1 MNGPVVNGPVVNGS
15 IATPAAV
22 RILVVGCPDWPL
34 VALGVVSDEPAL
46 VLGAGRVVAANGPAR
61 AVGVARGQRRRE
73 AQFLCPEVRVLARD
87 EGREARGFEA
97 VVSALGTVTPWVEAN
112 RPGRCS
118 FGVRGPVR
126 LFGGEV
132 ALVRHTAEVVD
143 AAVARVG
150 SGSDGGPG
158 SRVPGCQIPGC
169 RVGVADGA
177 FAAGLAARGGGP
189 APEHPMIVP
198 RGGSPAFLAPL
209 PVEVLLPVESLAGS
223 SAGPTADLVDV
234 LVRLGLTTLGA
245 FAALPV
251 ADVLARFGTV
261 GLDAHRL
268 ASGIDDRP
276 AGHRPAPP
284 DLVVSVDF
292 DPPVD
297 RIDRAAFAARSAA
310 EALHERLSTRGM
322 ACTRVVVEAET
333 EHGERVSR
341 RWRDEGV
348 LGPAAVADRV
358 RWQLEG
364 WLHGPPAVRPT
375 SGITRLVLAPDE
387 VVPASGRQMG
397 FWGGVSAADERAGRA
412 CARVVGLLGPG
423 SVRIPEWRGGR
434 DPDDRVALVPFVESL
449 QETGSV
455 GDRGR
460 GSARSDQEVKPW
472 PGALPGPSPAA
483 VHVEPMAVG
492 VVDAAGAPVTVDGRG
507 GLSAP
512 PDRLVVPRSSVGTRP
527 AAATGERV
535 VAWAGP
541 WPVDERW
548 WDPLRRRRRVRLQ
561 MVTADGTARLVV
573 LTDGRWTVAATY
585 D

>member
-1 MNGPVVNGPVVNGS
+1 M
-15 IATPAAV
+15 TPTAV
-22 RILVVGCPDWPL
+22 RTLVVGCPDWPL
-34 VALGVVSDEPAL
+34 VALGVVPDEPVL
-46 VLGAGRVVAANGPAR
+46 VLGAGRVVAATGPAP

-73 AQFLCPEVRVLARD
+73 AQFLCPEVQVLARD

-97 VVSALGTVTPWVEAN
+97 VVSALGTVTPWVEAR

-126 LFGGEV
+126 LFGGES

-150 SGSDGGPG
+150 AGVSAGTAAG
-158 SRVPGCQIPGC
+158 PGC
-169 RVGVADGA
+169 RIGVADGA
-177 FAAGLAARGGGP
+177 FAAGLAARSGGA
-189 APEHPMIVP
+189 APEHSVIVP
-198 RGGSPAFLAPL
+198 RGGSPAFLVPL
-209 PVEVLLPVESLAGS
+209 PVEVLLPGGS
-223 SAGPTADLVDV
+223 TGGSTGLVDL

-251 ADVLARFGTV
+251 ADVLARFGTD

-276 AGHRPAPP
+276 VGHRPAPP
-284 DLVVSVDF
+284 DLAVSVAF

-310 EALHERLSTRGM
+310 EALHERLSARGM

-333 EHGERVSR
+333 EHGQRVSR

-387 VVPASGRQMG
+387 VVPASGRQLG

-412 CARVVGLLGPG
+412 CARVVGLMGPG

-434 DPDDRVALVPFVESL
+434 DPDDRVALVPFVEPL
-449 QETGSV
+449 WEGGS
-455 GDRGR
+455 GGSGGSGACPGR
-460 GSARSDQEVKPW
+460 GPGRGGKPEVKPW

-483 VHVEPMAVG
+483 VHFEPVAID
-492 VVDAAGAPVTVDGRG
+492 VVDAAGAPVGVDGRG

-512 PDRLVVPRSSVGTRP
+512 PDRLIVSRP
-527 AAATGERV
+527 PAGSRLAAAPGERV

-561 MVTADGTARLVV
+561 VVTADGTALLVV

>member
-1 MNGPVVNGPVVNGS
+1 V
-15 IATPAAV
+15 TPTAV
-22 RILVVGCPDWPL
+22 RTLVVGCPDWPL
-34 VALGVVSDEPAL
+34 VALGVVPDEPVL
-46 VLGAGRVVAANGPAR
+46 VLGAGRVVAATGPAR

-73 AQFLCPEVRVLARD
+73 AQFLCPEVQVLARD

-97 VVSALGTVTPWVEAN
+97 VVSALGTVTPWVEAR

-126 LFGGEV
+126 LFGGES

-150 SGSDGGPG
+150 AGVSAGTAAG
-158 SRVPGCQIPGC
+158 PGC
-169 RVGVADGA
+169 RIGVADGA
-177 FAAGLAARGGGP
+177 FAAGLAARSGGA
-189 APEHPMIVP
+189 APEHSVIVP
-198 RGGSPAFLAPL
+198 RGGSPAFLVPL
-209 PVEVLLPVESLAGS
+209 PVEVLLPGGS
-223 SAGPTADLVDV
+223 TGLVDL

-251 ADVLARFGTV
+251 ADVLARFGTD

-276 AGHRPAPP
+276 VGHRPAPP
-284 DLVVSVDF
+284 DLAVSVAF

-310 EALHERLSTRGM
+310 EALHERLSARGM

-333 EHGERVSR
+333 EHGQRVSR

-387 VVPASGRQMG
+387 VVPASGRQLG

-412 CARVVGLLGPG
+412 CARVVGLMGPG

-434 DPDDRVALVPFVESL
+434 DPDDRVALVPFVEPL
-449 QETGSV
+449 WEGGS
-455 GDRGR
+455 GGSGGSGACPGR
-460 GSARSDQEVKPW
+460 GPGRGGKPEVKPW

-483 VHVEPMAVG
+483 VHFEPVAID
-492 VVDAAGAPVTVDGRG
+492 VVDAAGAPVGVDGRG

-512 PDRLVVPRSSVGTRP
+512 PDRLIVSRP
-527 AAATGERV
+527 PAGSRLAAAPGERV

-561 MVTADGTARLVV
+561 VVTADGTAFLVV

>member
-1 MNGPVVNGPVVNGS
+1 V
-15 IATPAAV
+15 TPTAV
-22 RILVVGCPDWPL
+22 RTLVVGCPDWPL
-34 VALGVVSDEPAL
+34 VALGVVPDEPVL
-46 VLGAGRVVAANGPAR
+46 VLGAGRVVAATGPAR

-73 AQFLCPEVRVLARD
+73 AQFLCPEVQVLARD

-97 VVSALGTVTPWVEAN
+97 VVSALGTVTPWVEAR

-126 LFGGEV
+126 LFGGES
-132 ALVRHTAEVVD
+132 ALERHTAEVVD

-150 SGSDGGPG
+150 AG
-158 SRVPGCQIPGC
+158 VPAGTAAGPGC
-169 RVGVADGA
+169 RIGVADGA
-177 FAAGLAARGGGP
+177 FAAGLAARSGGA
-189 APEHPMIVP
+189 APEHSVIVP
-198 RGGSPAFLAPL
+198 RGGSPAFLVPL
-209 PVEVLLPVESLAGS
+209 PVEVLLPGGS
-223 SAGPTADLVDV
+223 TGGSTGLVDL

-251 ADVLARFGTV
+251 ADVLARFGTD

-276 AGHRPAPP
+276 VGHRPAPP
-284 DLVVSVDF
+284 DLAVSVAF

-310 EALHERLSTRGM
+310 EALHERLSARGM

-333 EHGERVSR
+333 EHGQRVSR

-387 VVPASGRQMG
+387 VVPASGRQLG

-412 CARVVGLLGPG
+412 CARVVGLMGPG

-434 DPDDRVALVPFVESL
+434 DPDDRVALVPFVEPL
-449 QETGSV
+449 WEGGS
-455 GDRGR
+455 GGSGGSGACPGR
-460 GSARSDQEVKPW
+460 GPGRGGKPEVKPW

-483 VHVEPMAVG
+483 VHFEPVAID
-492 VVDAAGAPVTVDGRG
+492 VVDAAGAPVGVDGRG

-512 PDRLVVPRSSVGTRP
+512 PDRLIVSRP
-527 AAATGERV
+527 PAGSRLAAAPGERV

-561 MVTADGTARLVV
+561 VVTADGTAFLVV

>member
-1 MNGPVVNGPVVNGS
+1 V
-15 IATPAAV
+15 TPTAV
-22 RILVVGCPDWPL
+22 RTLVVGCPDWPL
-34 VALGVVSDEPAL
+34 VALGVVPDEPVL
-46 VLGAGRVVAANGPAR
+46 VLGAGRVVAATGPAR

-73 AQFLCPEVRVLARD
+73 AQFLCPEVQVLARD

-97 VVSALGTVTPWVEAN
+97 VVSALGTVTPWVEAR

-126 LFGGEV
+126 LFGGES

-150 SGSDGGPG
+150 AGVSAGTAAG
-158 SRVPGCQIPGC
+158 PGC
-169 RVGVADGA
+169 RIGVADGA
-177 FAAGLAARGGGP
+177 FAAGLAARSGGA
-189 APEHPMIVP
+189 APEHSVIVP
-198 RGGSPAFLAPL
+198 RGGSPAFLVPL
-209 PVEVLLPVESLAGS
+209 PVEVLLPGGS
-223 SAGPTADLVDV
+223 TGGSTGLVDL

-251 ADVLARFGTV
+251 ADVLARFGTD

-276 AGHRPAPP
+276 VGHRPAPP
-284 DLVVSVDF
+284 DLAVSVAF

-310 EALHERLSTRGM
+310 EALHERLSARGM

-333 EHGERVSR
+333 EHGQRVSR

-387 VVPASGRQMG
+387 VVPASGRQLG

-412 CARVVGLLGPG
+412 CARVVGLMGPG

-434 DPDDRVALVPFVESL
+434 DPDDRVALVPFVEPL
-449 QETGSV
+449 WEGGS
-455 GDRGR
+455 GGSGGSGACPGR
-460 GSARSDQEVKPW
+460 GGKPEVKPW

-483 VHVEPMAVG
+483 VHFEPVAID
-492 VVDAAGAPVTVDGRG
+492 VVDAAGAPVGVDGRG

-512 PDRLVVPRSSVGTRP
+512 PDRLIVSRP
-527 AAATGERV
+527 PAGSRLAAAPGERV

-561 MVTADGTARLVV
+561 VVTADGTALLVV

>member
-1 MNGPVVNGPVVNGS
+1 M
-15 IATPAAV
+15 TPTAV
-22 RILVVGCPDWPL
+22 RTLVVGCPDWPL
-34 VALGVVSDEPAL
+34 VALGVVPDEPVL
-46 VLGAGRVVAANGPAR
+46 VLGAGRVVAATGPAR

-73 AQFLCPEVRVLARD
+73 AQFLCPEVQVLARD

-97 VVSALGTVTPWVEAN
+97 VVSALGTVTPWVEAR

-126 LFGGEV
+126 LFGGES

-150 SGSDGGPG
+150 AG
-158 SRVPGCQIPGC
+158 VPAGTAAGPGC
-169 RVGVADGA
+169 RIGVADGA
-177 FAAGLAARGGGP
+177 FAAGLAARSGGA
-189 APEHPMIVP
+189 APEHSVIVP
-198 RGGSPAFLAPL
+198 RGGSPAFLVPL
-209 PVEVLLPVESLAGS
+209 PVEVLLPGGS
-223 SAGPTADLVDV
+223 TGGSTGLVDL

-251 ADVLARFGTV
+251 ADVLARFGTD

-276 AGHRPAPP
+276 VGHRPAPP
-284 DLVVSVDF
+284 DLAVSVAF

-310 EALHERLSTRGM
+310 EALHERLSARGM

-333 EHGERVSR
+333 EHGQRVSR

-387 VVPASGRQMG
+387 VVPASGRQLG

-412 CARVVGLLGPG
+412 CARVVGLMGPG

-434 DPDDRVALVPFVESL
+434 DPDDRVALVPFVEPL
-449 QETGSV
+449 WEGGS
-455 GDRGR
+455 GGSGGSGACPGR
-460 GSARSDQEVKPW
+460 GGKPEVKPW

-483 VHVEPMAVG
+483 VHFEPVAID
-492 VVDAAGAPVTVDGRG
+492 VVDAAGAPVGVDGRG

-512 PDRLVVPRSSVGTRP
+512 PDRLIVSRPPAGSRP
-527 AAATGERV
+527 AAAPGERV

-561 MVTADGTARLVV
+561 VVTADGTALLVV

>member
-1 MNGPVVNGPVVNGS
+1 M
-15 IATPAAV
+15 TPTAV
-22 RILVVGCPDWPL
+22 RTLVVGCPDWPL
-34 VALGVVSDEPAL
+34 VALGVVPDEPVL
-46 VLGAGRVVAANGPAR
+46 VLGAGRVVAATGPAR

-73 AQFLCPEVRVLARD
+73 AQFLCPEVQVLARD

-97 VVSALGTVTPWVEAN
+97 VVSALGTVTPWVEAR

-126 LFGGEV
+126 LFGGES

-150 SGSDGGPG
+150 AG
-158 SRVPGCQIPGC
+158 VPAGRAAGPGC
-169 RVGVADGA
+169 RIGVADGA
-177 FAAGLAARGGGP
+177 FAAGLAARSGGA
-189 APEHPMIVP
+189 APEHSVIVP
-198 RGGSPAFLAPL
+198 RGGSPAFLVPL
-209 PVEVLLPVESLAGS
+209 PVEVLLPGGS
-223 SAGPTADLVDV
+223 TGGSTGLVDL

-251 ADVLARFGTV
+251 ADVLARFGTD

-276 AGHRPAPP
+276 VGHRPAPP
-284 DLVVSVDF
+284 DLAVSVAF

-310 EALHERLSTRGM
+310 EALHERLSARGM

-333 EHGERVSR
+333 EHGQRVSR

-387 VVPASGRQMG
+387 VVPASGRQLG

-412 CARVVGLLGPG
+412 CARVVGLMGPG

-434 DPDDRVALVPFVESL
+434 DPDDRVALVPFVEPL
-449 QETGSV
+449 WEGGS
-455 GDRGR
+455 GGSGGSGACPGR
-460 GSARSDQEVKPW
+460 GGKPEVKPW

-483 VHVEPMAVG
+483 VHFEPVAID
-492 VVDAAGAPVTVDGRG
+492 VVDAAGAPVGVDGRG

-512 PDRLVVPRSSVGTRP
+512 PDRLIVSRP
-527 AAATGERV
+527 PAGSRLAAAPGERV

-561 MVTADGTARLVV
+561 VVTADGTALLVV

>member
-1 MNGPVVNGPVVNGS
+1 M
-15 IATPAAV
+15 TPTAV
-22 RILVVGCPDWPL
+22 RTLVVGCPDWPL
-34 VALGVVSDEPAL
+34 VALGVVPDEPVL
-46 VLGAGRVVAANGPAR
+46 VLGAGRVVAATGPAR

-73 AQFLCPEVRVLARD
+73 AQFLCPEVQVLARD

-97 VVSALGTVTPWVEAN
+97 VVSALGTVTPWVEAR

-126 LFGGEV
+126 LFGGES

-150 SGSDGGPG
+150 AGVSAGTAAG
-158 SRVPGCQIPGC
+158 PGC
-169 RVGVADGA
+169 RIGVADGA
-177 FAAGLAARGGGP
+177 FAAGLAARSGGA
-189 APEHPMIVP
+189 APEHSVIVP
-198 RGGSPAFLAPL
+198 RGGSPAFLVPL
-209 PVEVLLPVESLAGS
+209 PVEVLLPGGS
-223 SAGPTADLVDV
+223 TGGSTGLVDL

-251 ADVLARFGTV
+251 ADVLARFGTD

-276 AGHRPAPP
+276 VGHRPAPP
-284 DLVVSVDF
+284 DLAVSVAF

-310 EALHERLSTRGM
+310 EALHERLSARGM

-333 EHGERVSR
+333 EHGQRVSR

-387 VVPASGRQMG
+387 VVPASGRQLG

-412 CARVVGLLGPG
+412 CARVVGLMGPG

-434 DPDDRVALVPFVESL
+434 DPDDRVALVPFVEPL
-449 QETGSV
+449 WEGGS
-455 GDRGR
+455 GGSGGSGACPGR
-460 GSARSDQEVKPW
+460 GPGRGGKPEVKPW

-483 VHVEPMAVG
+483 VHFEPVAID
-492 VVDAAGAPVTVDGRG
+492 VVDAAGAPVGVDGRG

-512 PDRLVVPRSSVGTRP
+512 PDRLIVSRP
-527 AAATGERV
+527 PAGSRLAAAPGERV

-561 MVTADGTARLVV
+561 VVTADGTALLVV

>member
-1 MNGPVVNGPVVNGS
+1 VTS
-15 IATPAAV
+15 AAV
-22 RILVVGCPDWPL
+22 RTLVVGCPDWPL
-34 VALGVVSDEPAL
+34 VALGVASDESAL
-46 VLGAGRVVAANGPAR
+46 VLGAGRVVAATGPAR
-61 AVGVARGQRRRE
+61 AVGVALGQRRRE

-87 EGREARGFEA
+87 EDQEARRFEA
-97 VVSALGTVTPWVEAN
+97 VVSALGTVTPWVEAR

-126 LFGGEV
+126 LFGGES

-143 AAVARVG
+143 AAVARIGAGVPVG
-150 SGSDGGPG
+150 AATG
-158 SRVPGCQIPGC
+158 PGCQIGM
-169 RVGVADGA
+169 ADGA
-177 FAAGLAARGGGP
+177 FAADLAARSGGA
-189 APEHPMIVP
+189 APEHSVIVP
-198 RGGSPAFLAPL
+198 RGGSPAFLGPI
-209 PVEVLLPVESLAGS
+209 PVGVLLPVGS
-223 SAGPTADLVDV
+223 SVGSADGSSDLVDV
-234 LVRLGLTTLGA
+234 LIRLGLTTLGA

-251 ADVLARFGTV
+251 ADVLARFGTD

-276 AGHRPAPP
+276 VGHRPAPP
-284 DLVVSVDF
+284 DLAVSMAF

-297 RIDRAAFAARSAA
+297 RIDRVAFAARSAA
-310 EALHERLSTRGM
+310 EALHERLSARGM

-333 EHGERVSR
+333 EHGQRVSR

-348 LGPAAVADRV
+348 LGSVAVADRV

-387 VVPASGRQMG
+387 IVPASGRQLG

-412 CARVVGLLGPG
+412 CARVVGLMGPG

-434 DPDDRVALVPFVESL
+434 DPDDRVVLTPFVEPL
-449 QETGSV
+449 GEGGSV
-455 GDRGR
+455 NCPGR
-460 GSARSDQEVKPW
+460 GGKPEVEPW

-483 VHVEPMAVG
+483 VHLEPVVID
-492 VVDAAGAPVTVDGRG
+492 VVDAAGAPVGVDGRSR
-507 GLSAP
+507 LSAP
-512 PDRLVVPRSSVGTRP
+512 PDRLIVPQPPVGSRPVVAP
-527 AAATGERV
+527 GERV

-561 MVTADGTARLVV
+561 VVTADGTALLVV

>member
-1 MNGPVVNGPVVNGS
+1 V
-15 IATPAAV
+15 TPTAV
-22 RILVVGCPDWPL
+22 RTLVVGCPDWPL
-34 VALGVVSDEPAL
+34 VALGVVPDEPVL
-46 VLGAGRVVAANGPAR
+46 VLGAGRVVAATGPAR

-73 AQFLCPEVRVLARD
+73 AQFLCPEVQVLARD

-97 VVSALGTVTPWVEAN
+97 VVSALGTVTPWVEAR

-126 LFGGEV
+126 LFGGES

-150 SGSDGGPG
+150 AGVSAGTAAG
-158 SRVPGCQIPGC
+158 PGC
-169 RVGVADGA
+169 RIGVADGA
-177 FAAGLAARGGGP
+177 FAAGLAARSGGA
-189 APEHPMIVP
+189 APEHSVIVP
-198 RGGSPAFLAPL
+198 RGGSPAFLVPL
-209 PVEVLLPVESLAGS
+209 PVEVLLPGGS
-223 SAGPTADLVDV
+223 TGGSTGLVDL

-251 ADVLARFGTV
+251 ADVLARFGTD

-276 AGHRPAPP
+276 VGHRPAPP
-284 DLVVSVDF
+284 DLAVSVAF

-310 EALHERLSTRGM
+310 EALHERLSARGM

-333 EHGERVSR
+333 EHGQRVSR

-387 VVPASGRQMG
+387 VVPASGRQLG

-412 CARVVGLLGPG
+412 CARVVGLMGPG

-434 DPDDRVALVPFVESL
+434 DPDDRVALVPFVEPL
-449 QETGSV
+449 WEGGS
-455 GDRGR
+455 GGSGGSGACPGR
-460 GSARSDQEVKPW
+460 GPGRGGKPEVKPW

-483 VHVEPMAVG
+483 VHFEPVAID
-492 VVDAAGAPVTVDGRG
+492 VVDAAGAPVGVDGRG

-512 PDRLVVPRSSVGTRP
+512 PDRLIVSRP
-527 AAATGERV
+527 PAGSRLAAAPGERV

-561 MVTADGTARLVV
+561 VVTADGTALLVV

>member
-1 MNGPVVNGPVVNGS
+1 MGGSAVTPTTIRTLVVN
-15 IATPAAV
+15 
-22 RILVVGCPDWPL
+22 CPDWPL
-34 VALGVVSDEPAL
+34 VALGVVPDEPAL
-46 VLGAGRVVAANGPAR
+46 VLGAGRVVAATSLAR
-61 AVGVARGQRRRE
+61 AVGVARGQHRRE
-73 AQFLCPEVRVLARD
+73 AQFLCPEVRVLTRD
-87 EGREARGFEA
+87 AGREARGFEA
-97 VVSALGTVTPWVEAN
+97 VVSALGTVTPWVEA
-112 RPGRCS
+112 RWPGRCS

-126 LFGGEV
+126 LFGGES
-132 ALVRHTAEVVD
+132 ALVRHTAEVVN
-143 AAVARVG
+143 AVVARVG
-150 SGSDGGPG
+150 AG
-158 SRVPGCQIPGC
+158 VPAGTAAGPGC
-169 RVGVADGA
+169 RIGVADGA
-177 FAAGLAARGGGP
+177 FAAGLAARGGG
-189 APEHPMIVP
+189 ATPEHSVIVP
-198 RGGSPAFLAPL
+198 PGESPAFLAPL
-209 PVEVLLPVESLAGS
+209 PVGALLPVGLSVGS
-223 SAGPTADLVDV
+223 RGGSTGLVDV

-251 ADVLARFGTV
+251 ADVLARFGTD

-268 ASGIDDRP
+268 ASGIDDHP
-276 AGHRPAPP
+276 AGHCPAPP
-284 DLVVSVDF
+284 DLAVSVAF

-310 EALHERLSTRGM
+310 EALHERLSARGM

-333 EHGERVSR
+333 EHGERMSR

-387 VVPASGRQMG
+387 VVPASGRQLG
-397 FWGGVSAADERAGRA
+397 FWGGVSAPDERAGRA
-412 CARVVGLLGPG
+412 CARVVGLMGPG

-434 DPDDRVALVPFVESL
+434 DPDDRVALVPFVEPL
-449 QETGSV
+449 REGGS
-455 GDRGR
+455 GGSGGSDACPGR
-460 GSARSDQEVKPW
+460 GGKLEVKPW

-483 VHVEPMAVG
+483 VHLEPVAID
-492 VVDAAGAPVTVDGRG
+492 VVDAGGAPVGVDGRG

-512 PDRLVVPRSSVGTRP
+512 PDRLIVQRRP
-527 AAATGERV
+527 AGSRPVAAPGERV

-561 MVTADGTARLVV
+561 VVTADGTARLVV

>member
-1 MNGPVVNGPVVNGS
+1 M
-15 IATPAAV
+15 TPTAV
-22 RILVVGCPDWPL
+22 RTLVVGCPDWPL
-34 VALGVVSDEPAL
+34 VALGVVPDEPVL
-46 VLGAGRVVAANGPAR
+46 VLGAGRVVAATGPAR

-73 AQFLCPEVRVLARD
+73 AQFLCPEVQVLARD

-97 VVSALGTVTPWVEAN
+97 VVSALGTVTPWVEAR

-126 LFGGEV
+126 LFGGES

-150 SGSDGGPG
+150 AG
-158 SRVPGCQIPGC
+158 VPAGTAAGPGC
-169 RVGVADGA
+169 RIGVADGA
-177 FAAGLAARGGGP
+177 FAAGLAARSGGA
-189 APEHPMIVP
+189 APEHSVIVP
-198 RGGSPAFLAPL
+198 RGGSPAFLVPL
-209 PVEVLLPVESLAGS
+209 PVEVLLPGGS
-223 SAGPTADLVDV
+223 TGGSTGLVDL

-251 ADVLARFGTV
+251 ADVLARFGTD

-276 AGHRPAPP
+276 VGHRPAPP
-284 DLVVSVDF
+284 DLAVSVAF

-310 EALHERLSTRGM
+310 EALHERLSARGM

-333 EHGERVSR
+333 EHGQRVSR

-387 VVPASGRQMG
+387 VVPASGRQLG

-412 CARVVGLLGPG
+412 CARVVGLMGPG

-434 DPDDRVALVPFVESL
+434 DPDDRVALVPFVEPL
-449 QETGSV
+449 WEGGS
-455 GDRGR
+455 GGSGGSGACPGR
-460 GSARSDQEVKPW
+460 GPGRGGKPEVKPW

-483 VHVEPMAVG
+483 VHFEPVAID
-492 VVDAAGAPVTVDGRG
+492 VVDAAGAPVGVDGRG

-512 PDRLVVPRSSVGTRP
+512 PDRLIVSRP
-527 AAATGERV
+527 PAGSRLAAAPGERV

-561 MVTADGTARLVV
+561 VVTADGTAFLVV

>member
-1 MNGPVVNGPVVNGS
+1 MTGLVVSPTVVR
-15 IATPAAV
+15 T
-22 RILVVGCPDWPL
+22 LVVGCPGWPL
-34 VALGVVSDEPAL
+34 TALGVDPAEPAL
-46 VLGAGRVVAANGPAR
+46 VLGAGRVVAATGPAR
-61 AVGVARGQRRRE
+61 AVGVVRGQRRRE

-87 EGREARGFEA
+87 EAREARGFEA
-97 VVSALGTVTPWVEAN
+97 VASALGAVTPWVEAL

-132 ALVRHTAEVVD
+132 ALVRQVAEMVD
-143 AAVARVG
+143 AAVAQVGAGLDAGMG
-150 SGSDGGPG
+150 SG
-158 SRVPGCQIPGC
+158 C
-169 RVGVADGA
+169 RIGVADGA
-177 FAAGLAARGGGP
+177 FAAGLAARGGGA
-189 APEHPMIVP
+189 APEDSVIVS

-209 PVEVLLPVESLAGS
+209 PVGVL
-223 SAGPTADLVDV
+223 SAGGPTGGPVGGLVEV

-245 FAALPV
+245 FAALPG
-251 ADVLARFGTV
+251 ADVLARFGTD
-261 GLDAHRL
+261 GFDAHRL

-276 AGHRPAPP
+276 VGHRPAPP
-284 DLVVSVDF
+284 DLAVSVAF

-333 EHGERVSR
+333 EHGERMSR

-375 SGITRLVLAPDE
+375 SGIILLVLAPDE
-387 VVPASGRQMG
+387 VVPAVGRQLG

-423 SVRIPEWRGGR
+423 SVRVPEWRGGR
-434 DPDDRVALVPFVESL
+434 DPGDRVALVPFVEPL
-449 QETGSV
+449 LE
-455 GDRGR
+455 GR
-460 GSARSDQEVKPW
+460 SSEGEGRSDGPPW
-472 PGALPGPSPAA
+472 PGVLPGPSPAA
-483 VHVEPMAVG
+483 VHVEPVVVD
-492 VVDAAGAPVTVDGRG
+492 VVDAAGTPVAVDGRG
-507 GLSAP
+507 VLSAP
-512 PDRLVVPRSSVGTRP
+512 PDRLVSPLPSGRSRP
-527 AAATGERV
+527 EAARGERI

-561 MVTADGTARLVV
+561 VVTDDGTARLVV

>member
-1 MNGPVVNGPVVNGS
+1 MCPTVVR
-15 IATPAAV
+15 T
-22 RILVVGCPDWPL
+22 LVVGCPGWSL
-34 VALGVVSDEPAL
+34 TALGVDPAEPAL
-46 VLGAGRVVAANGPAR
+46 VLGAGRVVAATGPAR
-61 AVGVARGQRRRE
+61 AAGVVRGQRRRE

-87 EGREARGFEA
+87 EAREARGFEA
-97 VVSALGTVTPWVEAN
+97 VASALGAVTPWVEAL

-132 ALVRHTAEVVD
+132 ALVRQVAEVVD
-143 AAVARVG
+143 AAVAQVG
-150 SGSDGGPG
+150 AGSDAGMG
-158 SRVPGCQIPGC
+158 PGC
-169 RVGVADGA
+169 RIGVADGA
-177 FAAGLAARGGGP
+177 FAAGLAARGDGA
-189 APEHPMIVP
+189 APEDSVIVP

-209 PVEVLLPVESLAGS
+209 PVGVL
-223 SAGPTADLVDV
+223 SAGGPTGGLVDV

-245 FAALPV
+245 FAALPG
-251 ADVLARFGTV
+251 ADVLARFGTD

-276 AGHRPAPP
+276 VGHRPAPP
-284 DLVVSVDF
+284 DLAVSVAF

-310 EALHERLSTRGM
+310 EALHERLSMRGM

-333 EHGERVSR
+333 EHGERMSR

-375 SGITRLVLAPDE
+375 SGITLLVLAPDE
-387 VVPASGRQMG
+387 VVPAAGRQLG

-423 SVRIPEWRGGR
+423 SVWVPEWRGGR
-434 DPDDRVALVPFVESL
+434 DPGDRVALVPFAEPLLEDRSSGVE
-449 QETGSV
+449 
-455 GDRGR
+455 GR
-460 GSARSDQEVKPW
+460 PDGPPW

-483 VHVEPMAVG
+483 VHVEPVVVD
-492 VVDAAGAPVTVDGRG
+492 VVDAAGTPVAVDGRG
-507 GLSAP
+507 VLSAP
-512 PDRLVVPRSSVGTRP
+512 PDRLVSPLPSGRSRP
-527 AAATGERV
+527 EAVRGERI

-548 WDPLRRRRRVRLQ
+548 WDPLQRRRRVRLQ
-561 MVTADGTARLVV
+561 VVTDDGTARLVV
-573 LTDGRWTVAATY
+573 LTNGRWTVAATY